1 PPGGGIAFDYAV
13 PRASL
18 SFLERLA
25 FDRLSRR
32 VAAAGEPFVTF
43 LDPAMLRIRL
53 ADLGF
58 REIVDF
64 GRDQINAR
72 YFSGR
77 RDGLR
82 VYGRLARI
90 VSAEV
95 CLRYGR
101 AGGDVGCF
109 GPGATAA
116 L

>member
-1 PPGGGIAFDYAV
+1 MAFDYAV

-43 LDPAMLRIRL
+43 LDPAVLITRL

-58 REIVDF
+58 REVVDF
-64 GRDQINAR
+64 GRDEINAR
-72 YFSGR
+72 YLSRR

-82 VYGRLARI
+82 IYGTLARI

-95 CLRYGR
+95 
-101 AGGDVGCF
+101 
-109 GPGATAA
+109 
-116 L
+116 